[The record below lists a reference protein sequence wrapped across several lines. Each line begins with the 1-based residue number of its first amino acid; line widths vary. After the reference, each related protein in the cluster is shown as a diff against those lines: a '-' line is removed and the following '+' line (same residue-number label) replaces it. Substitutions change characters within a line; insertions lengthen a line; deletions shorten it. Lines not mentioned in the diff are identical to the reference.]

1 MLCIV
6 ITCYTNQCFMMIFR
20 SFYMLLSLKTRK
32 FSFVF
37 DLSGYQFAVKL
48 MASKGNLLPEI
59 SPLCL
64 FEAQR

>member
-1 MLCIV
+1 
-6 ITCYTNQCFMMIFR
+6 
-20 SFYMLLSLKTRK
+20 MLLSLKTRK

-37 DLSGYQFAVKL
+37 DLCGYQFAVKL